1 MKKEIY
7 LSIMG
12 LAGLAAVMYICYRE
26 TEPKKTIYPDNANAM
41 VIVPMNEDNEGRP
54 LYTVT
59 YQDST
64 VDYMYAEEIA
74 ASLLRDSLVHDE
86 MIELCNENQ

>member
-12 LAGLAAVMYICYRE
+12 LAGLAALMYICYRE
-26 TEPKKTIYPDNANAM
+26 TEPVKVNYPDNAM
-41 VIVPMNEDNEGRP
+41 VIVPMNDDNEGRP

-86 MIELCNENQ
+86 MIELCEENQ